1 MSTNSTDS
9 MFGRMDLRF
18 LDLPLLMPAGAMAVE
33 CTEDFKRGSQEA
45 LTPELDGFMCPAVLS
60 KP

>member
-1 MSTNSTDS
+1 

-45 LTPELDGFMCPAVLS
+45 LTPELDGFICPAVLS